1 MIVSCLMVTQP
12 LAARLAHVQK
22 SVAGYLA
29 QTYRARELIVVIDPS
44 SGTPPDTLLAYLAAL
59 NRPDIRVV
67 TVPRPATLG
76 RLRNVAREHAGGEII
91 CQWDDDDLYHPMRLE
106 TQMAALL
113 AGDHEAVL
121 LADVLQYVPARGA
134 MYWTNWR
141 ATPAGGHPGTLMARR
156 AAPIRYPE
164 IGEAAARG
172 EDLAVALALRR
183 RGGLGHLAGQAHLF
197 IYVSHGANTWS
208 AAHHEMLISSLAI
221 SQALL
226 RRREAGL
233 RASLAPFALPP
244 GQVEFFGV
252 NGAAFTL

>member
-121 LADVLQYVPARGA
+121 LADVLQYVPARG
-134 MYWTNWR
+134 
-141 ATPAGGHPGTLMARR
+141 
-156 AAPIRYPE
+156 
-164 IGEAAARG
+164 